1 VQRHLFVYAITA
13 ADGLAV
19 GAAAPAS
26 RLALSATIAAAIMI
40 HKASHGLHFVLFCFV
55 YQEEDTFTGNK
66 KAREWALCRI
76 H

>member
-1 VQRHLFVYAITA
+1 LFVYAITA

-40 HKASHGLHFVLFCFV
+40 HKASHGLHFVVFS
-55 YQEEDTFTGNK
+55 K
-66 KAREWALCRI
+66 KKTRSRVTRRHVNGRFAGFIEP
-76 H
+76 